1 MIATVSGPVQRVSA
15 HSCVITVSGIGFEVA
30 VPSRSLLGMRVG
42 QQITLNT
49 SLVVR
54 EDSLTLYGF
63 EDTDELDT
71 FELLLGVTGI
81 GPRMALAILSSMTV
95 DEVARAVVGQDDRR
109 FTAVS
114 GIGAKTAK
122 MIVLSLSGKLSAQV
136 EDSAAT
142 TKLDEEIFQDVVSA
156 LMGLGIDEKSAML
169 LVQQA
174 VEQTVNPTR
183 DALLKKAL
191 SISAAKRG
199 DR

>member
-1 MIATVSGPVQRVSA
+1 
-15 HSCVITVSGIGFEVA
+15 VITVSGIGFEVA